1 MSHPRALLP
10 GPVLLLAALLAA
22 CADSAH
28 PELQAWMSQ
37 QKSQATAAA
46 LPSLVPSSLPPPMPA
61 QAALLDPF
69 SPERLGQAS
78 KAAPARSLRARVG
91 LLPEPGR
98 RKEPLEA
105 WPLAVMALVGTVA
118 EPGQAL
124 ALVRVD
130 KLLYQVRPGQY
141 LGPDFGRVVR
151 ISESAVTLRELVQD
165 GSGAW
170 VERTAILH
178 LQETAK

>member
-1 MSHPRALLP
+1 M
-10 GPVLLLAALLAA
+10 
-22 CADSAH
+22 
-28 PELQAWMSQ
+28 
-37 QKSQATAAA
+37 
-46 LPSLVPSSLPPPMPA
+46 
-61 QAALLDPF
+61 LDPF

-78 KAAPARSLRARVG
+78 KAAPARSLRARAG

>member
-1 MSHPRALLP
+1 
-10 GPVLLLAALLAA
+10 
-22 CADSAH
+22 
-28 PELQAWMSQ
+28 
-37 QKSQATAAA
+37 
-46 LPSLVPSSLPPPMPA
+46 
-61 QAALLDPF
+61 
-69 SPERLGQAS
+69 
-78 KAAPARSLRARVG
+78 
-91 LLPEPGR
+91 
-98 RKEPLEA
+98 
-105 WPLAVMALVGTVA
+105 MALVGTLA
-118 EPGQAL
+118 ESGQAL

>member
-1 MSHPRALLP
+1 MSHLHPLLT
-10 GPVLLLAALLAA
+10 GPVPLIVVLLAG

-28 PELQAWMSQ
+28 HELQAWMMQ
-37 QKSQATAAA
+37 QKSQTTAAA
-46 LPSLVPSSLPPPMPA
+46 LPNLAPRPPPTAM
-61 QAALLDPF
+61 QAPVGLLDPF
-69 SPERLGQAS
+69 SPERLGRAS
-78 KAAPARSLRARVG
+78 KAAPAVLPGVRAG
-91 LLPEPGR
+91 LPEPGR
-98 RKEPLEA
+98 RKGELEV
-105 WPLAVMALVGTVA
+105 WPLAAMALVGTLS
-118 EPGQAL
+118 ESGQVL

-170 VERTAILH
+170 VERTTTLH

>member
-1 MSHPRALLP
+1 MSHLRALLS

-46 LPSLVPSSLPPPMPA
+46 LPSLTPSSLPPPMPA

-78 KAAPARSLRARVG
+78 KGAPVNLRRARVG
-91 LLPEPGR
+91 LPPEPGR

-105 WPLAVMALVGTVA
+105 WPLAVMALIGTVA
-118 EPGQAL
+118 ESGQAL